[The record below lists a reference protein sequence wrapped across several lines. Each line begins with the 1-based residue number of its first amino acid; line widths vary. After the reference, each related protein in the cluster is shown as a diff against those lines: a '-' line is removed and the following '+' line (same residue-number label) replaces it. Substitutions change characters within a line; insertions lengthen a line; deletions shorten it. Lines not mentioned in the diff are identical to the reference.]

1 MFRSR
6 NFWGGGCLW
15 LGKVGDPVCRKQA
28 RGYSPGIFSI
38 RVLKDVEV
46 DKERILVVDDEE
58 AIQEMV
64 SKIIN
69 LIGHEVVTAGNG
81 REALEILKSQPISI
95 MLTDIKM
102 PEIDGFELMKLAR
115 DQFPGTPIICMTA
128 HGGSY
133 TYTDVVAVGAADYIA
148 KPFTI
153 DEMRAK
159 LNRVIREKDLI
170 TDLTHKSTELERAN
184 QELKRLDQLKSTFIS
199 SVSHELRT
207 PLTVIKEFISLMLE
221 GHVGPITDD
230 QKEYLG
236 IANKNIIRLTNLIET
251 LLDFSRIES
260 GKGLKLRFEPTRLTE
275 VIEDAVMTFSQQLEE
290 RRVALENRLD
300 PDTPLAMIDRN
311 RLVEVF
317 INLIGN
323 GIKFTP
329 PGGKIT
335 IDSRGLT
342 EKRDYLKIVVTDTGV
357 GISPE
362 DLPKVFDRFYQGG
375 RTQTGIVTGTGLG
388 LAISKEIIEAHKGYI
403 LAEGKPEGGASFI
416 FTVPV
421 FGTEI
426 IYNLILNPMLEE
438 AERDRVPVSMIRVDF
453 WDQRTKRESVL
464 SRESWE
470 GVMYALQK
478 MVRSVDTV
486 VPFRQSAVYILS
498 FNDKKLAKEIGERVQ
513 VKLTQ
518 GNYIPKGIDVQSRS
532 YSYPK
537 DARSKEEF
545 LKGCRLFLKED

>member
-1 MFRSR
+1 
-6 NFWGGGCLW
+6 
-15 LGKVGDPVCRKQA
+15 
-28 RGYSPGIFSI
+28 
-38 RVLKDVEV
+38 VE
-46 DKERILVVDDEE
+46 KERILVVDDEE
-58 AIQEMV
+58 TVREMV
-64 SKIIN
+64 SKIIS
-69 LIGHEVVTAGNG
+69 LIGHEVVTTGNG
-81 REALEILKSQPISI
+81 REALEILRSQPFSI
-95 MLTDIKM
+95 MITDVKM
-102 PEIDGFELMKLAR
+102 PEMDGFELTKVVR

-128 HGGSY
+128 HGATY
-133 TYTDVVAVGAADYIA
+133 NYTDVVGVGATDYIS

-170 TDLTHKSTELERAN
+170 ADLTQKSRELEKVN
-184 QELKRLDQLKSTFIS
+184 EELKRLDQLKSTFIS

-221 GHVGPITDD
+221 GHVGALTED
-230 QKEYLG
+230 QREYLG
-236 IANKNIIRLTNLIET
+236 IANRNIIRLTNLIET

-260 GKGLKLRFEPTRLTE
+260 GKGLKLRFEPTRLME
-275 VIEDAVMTFSQQLEE
+275 VVEDAVMTFSQQLEE

-300 PDTPLAMIDRN
+300 PDIPLVLIDRN

-375 RTQTGIVTGTGLG
+375 RTQTGLITGTGLG
-388 LAISKEIIEAHKGYI
+388 LAITKEIIETHQGYI
-403 LAEGKPEGGASFI
+403 QAESKSESGASFV
-416 FTVPV
+416 FTLPV
-421 FGTEI
+421 FGIET
-426 IYNLILNPMLEE
+426 IYNLVLNPMLEE
-438 AERDRVPVSMIRVDF
+438 AERDRAPFSMIQVDF

-464 SRESWE
+464 SHESWE

-486 VPFRQSAVYILS
+486 IPFQGSAVYIFS

-518 GNYIPKGIDVQSRS
+518 GNYIPKGIDVHFRF

-537 DARSKEEF
+537 DARTKEEF
-545 LKGCRLFLKED
+545 LKGCRPFLKED

>member
-1 MFRSR
+1 M
-6 NFWGGGCLW
+6 
-15 LGKVGDPVCRKQA
+15 
-28 RGYSPGIFSI
+28 
-38 RVLKDVEV
+38 E
-46 DKERILVVDDEE
+46 KERILVVDDEE
-58 AIQEMV
+58 TVREMV
-64 SKIIN
+64 SKIIT
-69 LIGHEVVTAGNG
+69 LIGHEVVTTGNG
-81 REALEILKSQPISI
+81 REALEILRSQPFSI
-95 MLTDIKM
+95 MITDVKM
-102 PEIDGFELMKLAR
+102 PEMDGFELTKVVR

-128 HGGSY
+128 HGTSY
-133 TYTDVVAVGAADYIA
+133 NYTDVVGVGATDYIS

-153 DEMRAK
+153 DEMKAK

-170 TDLTHKSTELERAN
+170 ADLTQKSRELEKVN
-184 QELKRLDQLKSTFIS
+184 EELKRLDQLKSTFIS

-221 GHVGPITDD
+221 GHVGALTED
-230 QKEYLG
+230 QREYLG
-236 IANKNIIRLTNLIET
+236 IANRNIIRLTNLIET

-260 GKGLKLRFEPTRLTE
+260 GKGLKLRFEPTRLME
-275 VIEDAVMTFSQQLEE
+275 VVEDAVMTFSQQLEE

-300 PDTPLAMIDRN
+300 PDIPLVLIDRN

-375 RTQTGIVTGTGLG
+375 RTQTGLITGTGLG
-388 LAISKEIIEAHKGYI
+388 LAITKEIIETHQGYI
-403 LAEGKPEGGASFI
+403 QAESKSESGASFV
-416 FTVPV
+416 FALPV
-421 FGTEI
+421 FGIEN
-426 IYNLILNPMLEE
+426 IYSLVLNPMLEE
-438 AERDRVPVSMIRVDF
+438 AERDRAPFSMIQVDF

-464 SRESWE
+464 SHESWE

-486 VPFRQSAVYILS
+486 IPFQNSAVYIFS

-518 GNYIPKGIDVQSRS
+518 GNYIPKGIDVHFRS

-537 DARSKEEF
+537 DARTKEEF
-545 LKGCRLFLKED
+545 LKGCRPFLKED

>member
-1 MFRSR
+1 M
-6 NFWGGGCLW
+6 G
-15 LGKVGDPVCRKQA
+15 
-28 RGYSPGIFSI
+28 
-38 RVLKDVEV
+38 
-46 DKERILVVDDEE
+46 KERILVVDDEE
-58 AIQEMV
+58 TVREMV

-69 LIGHEVVTAGNG
+69 LIGHEVVTTGNG
-81 REALEILKSQPISI
+81 REALKILRSQPFSI
-95 MLTDIKM
+95 MITDVKM
-102 PEIDGFELMKLAR
+102 PEMDGFELTKVVR

-128 HGGSY
+128 HGTSY
-133 TYTDVVAVGAADYIA
+133 NYTDVVGVGATDYIS

-153 DEMRAK
+153 DEMKAK

-170 TDLTHKSTELERAN
+170 ADLTQKSRELEKVN
-184 QELKRLDQLKSTFIS
+184 EELKRLDQLKSTFIS

-221 GHVGPITDD
+221 GHVGALTED
-230 QKEYLG
+230 QREYLG
-236 IANKNIIRLTNLIET
+236 IANRNIIRLTNLIET

-260 GKGLKLRFEPTRLTE
+260 GKGLKLRFEPTRLME
-275 VIEDAVMTFSQQLEE
+275 VVEDAVMTFSQQLEE

-300 PDTPLAMIDRN
+300 PGIPLVLIDRN

-375 RTQTGIVTGTGLG
+375 RTQTGLITGTGLG
-388 LAISKEIIEAHKGYI
+388 LAITKEIIETHQGYI
-403 LAEGKPEGGASFI
+403 QAESKSESGSSFV
-416 FTVPV
+416 FTLPV
-421 FGTEI
+421 FGIET
-426 IYNLILNPMLEE
+426 IYSLILNPMLEE
-438 AERDRVPVSMIRVDF
+438 AERDRAPFSMIQVDF

-464 SRESWE
+464 SHESWE

-486 VPFRQSAVYILS
+486 VPFQSSAVYIFS

-518 GNYIPKGIDVQSRS
+518 GNYIPKGIDVHFRS

-537 DARSKEEF
+537 DARTKEEF
-545 LKGCRLFLKED
+545 LKGCRPFLKED

>member
-1 MFRSR
+1 M
-6 NFWGGGCLW
+6 
-15 LGKVGDPVCRKQA
+15 
-28 RGYSPGIFSI
+28 
-38 RVLKDVEV
+38 E
-46 DKERILVVDDEE
+46 KERILVVDDE
-58 AIQEMV
+58 ANVREMV
-64 SKIIN
+64 SKMVS
-69 LIGHEVVTAGNG
+69 LIGHETVVAGSG
-81 REALEILKSQPISI
+81 KEALEILKNEPFSI
-95 MLTDIKM
+95 VVTDIRM
-102 PEIDGFELMKLAR
+102 PEMDGFELMKAIR
-115 DQFPGTPIICMTA
+115 DLFPDVYVICMTA

-133 TYTDVVAVGAADYIA
+133 TYSDVVTVGAKDYIT

-170 TDLTHKSTELERAN
+170 TDLTQKSTELERAN
-184 QELKRLDQLKSTFIS
+184 EELKRLDQLKSTFIS

-221 GHVGPITDD
+221 GHVGALSED
-230 QKEYLG
+230 QREYLG

-260 GKGLKLRFEPTRLTE
+260 GKGLKLRFEPIRLMD
-275 VIEDAVMTFSQQLEE
+275 VVEDAVMTFSQQLEE
-290 RRVALENRLD
+290 KRITLENRLD
-300 PDTPLAMIDRN
+300 PDIPPILIDRN

-329 PGGKIT
+329 PGGRIT

-357 GISPE
+357 GISAE
-362 DLPKVFDRFYQGG
+362 DLPKVFERFYQGG
-375 RTQTGIVTGTGLG
+375 RTQTGLITGTGLG
-388 LAISKEIIEAHKGYI
+388 LAIVKEIVGAHQGDI
-403 LAEGKPEGGASFI
+403 HAESKFGGGASFV
-416 FTVPV
+416 FTLPV
-421 FGTEI
+421 FGVETI
-426 IYNLILNPMLEE
+426 FNLILGPMLEE
-438 AERDRVPVSMIRVDF
+438 AERDKVPFSLIRVDF
-453 WDQRTKRESVL
+453 WDQRMKRESVL
-464 SRESWE
+464 SHESWE

-486 VPFRQSAVYILS
+486 VPFQNSALSIFS

-518 GNYIPKGIDVQSRS
+518 GNYIPKGIDVRFRT

-537 DARSKEEF
+537 EARTKEEF
-545 LKGCRLFLKED
+545 LKGCRLFLRED

>member
-1 MFRSR
+1 
-6 NFWGGGCLW
+6 
-15 LGKVGDPVCRKQA
+15 
-28 RGYSPGIFSI
+28 
-38 RVLKDVEV
+38 VE
-46 DKERILVVDDEE
+46 KERILVVDDEE
-58 AIQEMV
+58 TVREMV

-69 LIGHEVVTAGNG
+69 LIGHEVVTTGNG
-81 REALEILKSQPISI
+81 REALEILRSQPFSI
-95 MLTDIKM
+95 MITDVKM
-102 PEIDGFELMKLAR
+102 PEMDGFELTKVVR

-128 HGGSY
+128 HGTSY
-133 TYTDVVAVGAADYIA
+133 NYTDVVGVGATDYIS

-153 DEMRAK
+153 DEMKAK

-170 TDLTHKSTELERAN
+170 ADLTQKSRELEKVN
-184 QELKRLDQLKSTFIS
+184 EELKRLDQLKSTFIS

-221 GHVGPITDD
+221 GHVGALTED
-230 QKEYLG
+230 QREYLG
-236 IANKNIIRLTNLIET
+236 IANRNIIRLTNLIET

-260 GKGLKLRFEPTRLTE
+260 GKGLKLRFEPTRLME
-275 VIEDAVMTFSQQLEE
+275 VVEDAVMTFSQQLEE

-300 PDTPLAMIDRN
+300 PDIPLVLIDRN

-375 RTQTGIVTGTGLG
+375 RTQTGLITGTGLG
-388 LAISKEIIEAHKGYI
+388 LAITKEIIETHQGYI
-403 LAEGKPEGGASFI
+403 QAESKSESGASFV
-416 FTVPV
+416 FTLPV
-421 FGTEI
+421 FGIET
-426 IYNLILNPMLEE
+426 IYNLVLNPMLEE
-438 AERDRVPVSMIRVDF
+438 AERDRAPFSMIQVDF

-464 SRESWE
+464 SHESWE

-486 VPFRQSAVYILS
+486 IPFQGSAVYIFS

-518 GNYIPKGIDVQSRS
+518 GNYIPKGIDVHFRF

-537 DARSKEEF
+537 DARTKEEF
-545 LKGCRLFLKED
+545 LKGCRPFLKED

>member
-1 MFRSR
+1 
-6 NFWGGGCLW
+6 
-15 LGKVGDPVCRKQA
+15 
-28 RGYSPGIFSI
+28 
-38 RVLKDVEV
+38 VE
-46 DKERILVVDDEE
+46 KERILVVDDEE
-58 AIQEMV
+58 AVREMV

-69 LIGHEVVTAGNG
+69 LLGHEAVATGNG
-81 REALEILKSQPISI
+81 REALEILKTESFSI
-95 MLTDIKM
+95 MITDVKM
-102 PEIDGFELMKLAR
+102 PEMDGFELMKVVR
-115 DQFPGTPIICMTA
+115 DQFPSTHIICMTA
-128 HGGSY
+128 HGASY
-133 TYTDVVAVGAADYIA
+133 SYTDVVGVGAADYIA

-170 TDLTHKSTELERAN
+170 MDLTQKSTELHEVN
-184 QELKRLDQLKSTFIS
+184 EELKRLDQLKSTFIS

-221 GHVGPITDD
+221 GHVGALSED
-230 QKEYLG
+230 QREYLG

-260 GKGLKLRFEPTRLTE
+260 GKGLKLKFEPTRVME
-275 VIEDAVMTFSQQLEE
+275 VVEDAAMTFSQQLEE
-290 RRVALENRLD
+290 RRITLENRLD
-300 PDTPLAMIDRN
+300 PDTPLVLIDRN

-329 PGGKIT
+329 PGGKIS
-335 IDSRGLT
+335 INSRGLT

-357 GISPE
+357 GISRE
-362 DLPKVFDRFYQGG
+362 DLPKVFDRFYQGR
-375 RTQTGIVTGTGLG
+375 RTQTGVITGTGLG
-388 LAISKEIIEAHKGYI
+388 LAIVKEIVEAHQGYI
-403 LAEGKPEGGASFI
+403 RAESKIESGASFV
-416 FTVPV
+416 FTLPL
-421 FGTEI
+421 FGIET

-438 AERDRVPVSMIRVDF
+438 AERDRAPFSVIRVDF
-453 WDQRTKRESVL
+453 WEQRTKRESVI
-464 SRESWE
+464 SQESWE

-478 MVRSVDTV
+478 MVRSVDAV
-486 VPFRQSAVYILS
+486 IPFQNSAVYIFS

-518 GNYIPKGIDVQSRS
+518 GNYIPRGIDVRFRS

-537 DARSKEEF
+537 DSRTKEEF
-545 LKGCRLFLKED
+545 LKGCRLYLKDD

>member
-1 MFRSR
+1 
-6 NFWGGGCLW
+6 
-15 LGKVGDPVCRKQA
+15 VG
-28 RGYSPGIFSI
+28 
-38 RVLKDVEV
+38 
-46 DKERILVVDDEE
+46 KERILVVDDEE
-58 AIQEMV
+58 TVREMV
-64 SKIIN
+64 SKVIN
-69 LIGHEVVTAGNG
+69 LIGHEVVTTGNG
-81 REALEILKSQPISI
+81 REALEILRSQTFSI
-95 MLTDIKM
+95 LITDVKM
-102 PEIDGFELMKLAR
+102 PEMDGFELTKVVR

-128 HGGSY
+128 HGTSY
-133 TYTDVVAVGAADYIA
+133 NYTDVVGVGATDYIS

-153 DEMRAK
+153 DEMKAK

-170 TDLTHKSTELERAN
+170 ADLTQKSRELEKVN
-184 QELKRLDQLKSTFIS
+184 EELKRLDQLKSTFIS

-221 GHVGPITDD
+221 GHVGALTED
-230 QKEYLG
+230 QREYLG
-236 IANKNIIRLTNLIET
+236 IANRNIIRLTNLIET

-260 GKGLKLRFEPTRLTE
+260 GKGLKLRFEPTRLME
-275 VIEDAVMTFSQQLEE
+275 VVEDAVMTFSQQLEE

-300 PDTPLAMIDRN
+300 PDIPLVLIDRN

-375 RTQTGIVTGTGLG
+375 RTQTGLITGTGLG
-388 LAISKEIIEAHKGYI
+388 LAITKEIIETHQGYI
-403 LAEGKPEGGASFI
+403 QAESKSESGASFV
-416 FTVPV
+416 FTLPV
-421 FGTEI
+421 FGIET
-426 IYNLILNPMLEE
+426 IYSLVLNPMLEE
-438 AERDRVPVSMIRVDF
+438 AERDRAPFSMIQVDF

-464 SRESWE
+464 SHESWE

-486 VPFRQSAVYILS
+486 IPIQNSAVYIFS

-518 GNYIPKGIDVQSRS
+518 GNYIPKGIDVHFRS

-537 DARSKEEF
+537 DARTKEEF
-545 LKGCRLFLKED
+545 LKGCRPFLKED

>member
-1 MFRSR
+1 M
-6 NFWGGGCLW
+6 
-15 LGKVGDPVCRKQA
+15 
-28 RGYSPGIFSI
+28 
-38 RVLKDVEV
+38 E
-46 DKERILVVDDEE
+46 KERILVVDDEE
-58 AIQEMV
+58 TVREMV
-64 SKIIN
+64 SKIIT
-69 LIGHEVVTAGNG
+69 LIGHEVVTTGNG
-81 REALEILKSQPISI
+81 REALEILRSQTFSI
-95 MLTDIKM
+95 LITDVKM
-102 PEIDGFELMKLAR
+102 PEMDGFELTKVVR

-128 HGGSY
+128 HGTSY
-133 TYTDVVAVGAADYIA
+133 NYTDVVGVGATDYIS

-153 DEMRAK
+153 DEMKAK

-170 TDLTHKSTELERAN
+170 ADLTQKSRELEKVN
-184 QELKRLDQLKSTFIS
+184 EELKRLDQLKSTFIS

-221 GHVGPITDD
+221 GHVGALTED
-230 QKEYLG
+230 QREYLG
-236 IANKNIIRLTNLIET
+236 IANRNIIRLTNLIET

-260 GKGLKLRFEPTRLTE
+260 GKGLKLRFEPTRLME
-275 VIEDAVMTFSQQLEE
+275 VVEDAVMTFSQQLEE

-300 PDTPLAMIDRN
+300 PDIPLVLIDRN

-375 RTQTGIVTGTGLG
+375 RTQTGLITGTGLG
-388 LAISKEIIEAHKGYI
+388 LAITKEIIETHQGYI
-403 LAEGKPEGGASFI
+403 QAESKSESGASFV
-416 FTVPV
+416 FTLPV
-421 FGTEI
+421 FGIETL
-426 IYNLILNPMLEE
+426 YSLVLNPMLEE
-438 AERDRVPVSMIRVDF
+438 AERDRAPFSMIQVDF

-464 SRESWE
+464 SHESWE

-486 VPFRQSAVYILS
+486 IPIQNSAVYIFS

-518 GNYIPKGIDVQSRS
+518 GNYIPKGIDVHFRS

-537 DARSKEEF
+537 DARTKEEF
-545 LKGCRLFLKED
+545 LKGCRPFLRED

>member
-1 MFRSR
+1 M
-6 NFWGGGCLW
+6 G
-15 LGKVGDPVCRKQA
+15 
-28 RGYSPGIFSI
+28 
-38 RVLKDVEV
+38 
-46 DKERILVVDDEE
+46 KERILVVDDEE
-58 AIQEMV
+58 TVREMV

-69 LIGHEVVTAGNG
+69 LIGHEVVTTGNG
-81 REALEILKSQPISI
+81 REALEILRSQPFSI
-95 MLTDIKM
+95 MITDVKM
-102 PEIDGFELMKLAR
+102 PEMDGFELTKVVR

-128 HGGSY
+128 HGTSY
-133 TYTDVVAVGAADYIA
+133 NYTDVVGVGATDYIS

-153 DEMRAK
+153 DEMKAK
-159 LNRVIREKDLI
+159 LNRVIREKELI
-170 TDLTHKSTELERAN
+170 ADLTQKSTELGRAN
-184 QELKRLDQLKSTFIS
+184 EELKRLDQLKSTFIS

-221 GHVGPITDD
+221 GHVGALTED
-230 QKEYLG
+230 QREYLG
-236 IANKNIIRLTNLIET
+236 IANRNILRLTNLIET

-260 GKGLKLRFEPTRLTE
+260 GKGLKLRFEPTRLME
-275 VIEDAVMTFSQQLEE
+275 VVEDAVMTFSQQLEE

-300 PDTPLAMIDRN
+300 PDIPLVLIDRN

-342 EKRDYLKIVVTDTGV
+342 EKRDYLKIVVSDTGV

-375 RTQTGIVTGTGLG
+375 RTQTGLITGTGLG
-388 LAISKEIIEAHKGYI
+388 LAITKEIIETHQGYI
-403 LAEGKPEGGASFI
+403 QAESKSESGASFV
-416 FTVPV
+416 FTLPV
-421 FGTEI
+421 FGIET

-438 AERDRVPVSMIRVDF
+438 AERDSAPFSMIQVDF
-453 WDQRTKRESVL
+453 WDPRTKRESVL
-464 SRESWE
+464 SHESWE

-486 VPFRQSAVYILS
+486 IPFQNSAVYIFS

-518 GNYIPKGIDVQSRS
+518 GNYIPKGIDVHFRS

-537 DARSKEEF
+537 DARTKEEF
-545 LKGCRLFLKED
+545 LKGCRPLLKED